1 MSVELVSVEP
11 VLTGTRPAL
20 RVVITDGTGPSTVIS
35 TLTFDPHEHLW
46 SAYWY
51 DPATGYYAMGRAGD
65 AKTGE
70 PITRPGVV
78 DIPRD
83 QVAAI
88 RGMKAAE
95 PEPEVPTVDEFK
107 RDGKRTLRVGQ
118 FVDCQPKQKKGT
130 GKVGGTIK
138 TIWADGTVEVAT
150 GTTTVAVDAEWVHA
164 KNRK

>member
-20 RVVITDGTGPSTVIS
+20 RVVVTDGTGPATVIA
-35 TLTFDPHEHLW
+35 TFGFARHEHLW
-46 SAYWY
+46 SAYWF
-51 DPATGYYAMGRAGD
+51 DPATGYYGAGRAVD

-70 PITRPGVV
+70 PIIRPGVV

-88 RGMKAAE
+88 RGMETAT

-130 GKVGGTIK
+130 GKAAGTIK
-138 TIWADGTVEVAT
+138 TIWADGTVEIAT